1 MAKDERYYN
10 VTLADGAEV
19 FIYQD
24 RLCYKYNAKLK
35 IAGDTVKVQFFE
47 NGVMCGFA
55 KNREAKREYTYDAE
69 SRFKSTGNTARKRL
83 YDYVAANIGIHRDNN
98 GKRQTLKFFTCTF
111 RNNIKDMT
119 AANKELKRFIQRLNY
134 HFTRD
139 KDAAFLQYIAVPE
152 LQQETGRD
160 VWHYH
165 ILFFN
170 MPFLPVSSEMVD
182 KLVSAGSLAADY
194 DRRDTLF
201 YIWGQGSVD
210 VKALPVKDVYDAAGY
225 MAKYIGKG
233 LEGRYEEASARGILN
248 KKRFLH
254 SKKLIG
260 AKIRI
265 AFLNKRQRQAVV
277 DYFKKHSKKYKRKGK
292 LKERFE
298 VYCFKNDYVGR
309 IFGIDFRAHK
319 KHVFKVERLFDQFSY
334 GLFDEYIS
342 SQPIPEAPVFVPDPA
357 AAEYYEQLSFLYQ
370 RGVYC

>member
-1 MAKDERYYN
+1 MAKDEKHYG
-10 VTLADGAEV
+10 VALTDGAEV

-69 SRFKSTGNTARKRL
+69 SRFKSTGSTARKRL
-83 YDYVAANIGIHRDNN
+83 YDFVAANIGIHRDHN

-111 RNNIKDMT
+111 RNDIKDMS

-134 HFTRD
+134 HFTGD
-139 KDAAFLQYIAVPE
+139 KDAAFLQYLAVPE
-152 LQQETGRD
+152 LQTENDRD

-170 MPFLPVSSEMVD
+170 LPFLPVSNEMVNT
-182 KLVSAGSLAADY
+182 LIGSGRVSADY
-194 DRRDTLF
+194 DRRNTLF
-201 YIWGQGSVD
+201 YIWGQGG
-210 VKALPVKDVYDAAGY
+210 VKVNALPAKDIYDAAGY

-233 LEGRYEEASARGILN
+233 LEGKFDEASARGILN

-254 SKKLIG
+254 SKKLVG

-309 IFGIDFRAHK
+309 IFGLDFRAHQ
-319 KHVFKVERLFDQFSY
+319 KHVRKVDSLFDQFSY
-334 GLFDEYIS
+334 GLLDEYIS
-342 SQPIPEAPVFVPDPA
+342 SQPIPEAPVFIPDPA
-357 AAEYYEQLSFLYQ
+357 PVEYYEQLSFLYQ
-370 RGVYC
+370 SGVYC